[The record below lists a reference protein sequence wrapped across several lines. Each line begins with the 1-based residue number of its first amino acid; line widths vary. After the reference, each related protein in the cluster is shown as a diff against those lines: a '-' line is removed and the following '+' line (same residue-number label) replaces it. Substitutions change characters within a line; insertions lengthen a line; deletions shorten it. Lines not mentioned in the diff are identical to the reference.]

1 MLRPNLCSRKGLS
14 MTQQWNTIFQ
24 CVSCFHFFFFFSI
37 ACRSHWF
44 KHNLARLAALVGIF
58 FKWHI
63 INESADF
70 SLSRWDVWFRVWW
83 NFFYPG
89 MLEPNE
95 FNLLIEDAYRK
106 KNERSNLSLKVAVV
120 LNDSLIFTPC
130 VSPVFQSSL
139 LTSFVQHIF
148 KRIFQIYEN
157 GFCCVRSRSA

>member
-1 MLRPNLCSRKGLS
+1 
-14 MTQQWNTIFQ
+14 
-24 CVSCFHFFFFFSI
+24 
-37 ACRSHWF
+37 
-44 KHNLARLAALVGIF
+44 
-58 FKWHI
+58 
-63 INESADF
+63 
-70 SLSRWDVWFRVWW
+70 
-83 NFFYPG
+83 

-120 LNDSLIFTPC
+120 LNDCLIFTPC